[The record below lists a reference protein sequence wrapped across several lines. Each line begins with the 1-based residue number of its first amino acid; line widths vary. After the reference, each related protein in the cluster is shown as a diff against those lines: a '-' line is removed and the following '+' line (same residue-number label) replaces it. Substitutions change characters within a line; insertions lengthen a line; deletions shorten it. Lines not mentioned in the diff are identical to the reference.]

1 MFVSSNPKGEK
12 DNVQQSMPL
21 APTQDDSDKLK
32 EKGLTPKGMSERFMQ
47 TLRFLTPLSQDKD
60 EGCDDYL
67 NALGES
73 GDGDQQLAADRTQT
87 KTETPTTQ
95 KKKSKRKKK
104 KDKQADSGK
113 FVRNTMDNVP
123 VR

>member
-1 MFVSSNPKGEK
+1 GGKHTTSYSSSVTKTSKTETKTVTKRSSISGPGLPSLSPTGKT
-12 DNVQQSMPL
+12 QTIPL

-73 GDGDQQLAADRTQT
+73 GDGEQQLAADCTQT
-87 KTETPTTQ
+87 KVSEF
-95 KKKSKRKKK
+95 S
-104 KDKQADSGK
+104 S
-113 FVRNTMDNVP
+113 
-123 VR
+123 